1 MNAPTLG
8 ELLHGFFEDHLK
20 CQKGLRLTSVRSYRD
35 GMSLF
40 LQSVAKQCG
49 RKLSTLTITDLT
61 CERVIGFLNG
71 LETERHNH
79 IRTRNQRLA
88 ALRTFFEYVVHRM
101 PEGLK
106 EAARIAAIPTKRVP
120 PPETRFLDRDEVQT
134 LFASLPSAGWAAER
148 DRILLL
154 FLYNT
159 GARVQE
165 VADLCVKNLELES
178 TPLVHLHGK
187 GDKWRTCPLWKETA
201 QALTKLLAVRKNA
214 TPESAVF
221 TARSGSPLTR
231 YGIYKLVRRHTRQ
244 LCKAPVGQSKRNI
257 SPHVFRHTA
266 AAHLLESGVD
276 VNVIRAWLG
285 HVGLETTNRYAE
297 VNLRTKQKALEAC
310 QPPIAESG
318 ATCPAR
324 SVWRDD
330 AELLKWLKAL

>member
-49 RKLSTLTITDLT
+49 RKLSALTITDLT
-61 CERVIGFLNG
+61 CERVIAFLNG

-106 EAARIAAIPTKRVP
+106 EAERIAAIPTKRVA
-120 PPETRFLDRDEVQT
+120 PPETRFLDRDEVQS
-134 LFASLPSAGWAAER
+134 LFASLPSSGWAAAR
-148 DRILLL
+148 DRTLLL

-165 VADLCVKNLELES
+165 VADLCMKNLELES
-178 TPLVHLHGK
+178 TPRVHLHGK

-201 QALTKLLAVRKNA
+201 QALTKLLAARKSA
-214 TPESAVF
+214 TLESAVF
-221 TARSGSPLTR
+221 TARSGLPLTR

-244 LCKAPVGQSKRNI
+244 LCKAQAGQPARAI

-297 VNLRTKQKALEAC
+297 INLRMKQKALEAC
-310 QPPIAESG
+310 QPPVGNSP
-318 ATCPAR
+318 ATRPAR

-330 AELLKWLKAL
+330 VELLKWLKAL

>member
-1 MNAPTLG
+1 MNTPTLG
-8 ELLHGFFEDHLK
+8 QLLHGFFEDHLK
-20 CQKGLRLTSVRSYRD
+20 CQKGLRLTSIRSYRD
-35 GMSLF
+35 GISLF

-49 RKLSTLTITDLT
+49 RKLSALAITDLT
-61 CERVIGFLNG
+61 CERVIAFLNE

-88 ALRTFFEYVVHRM
+88 VLRTFFEYVVHRL

-106 EAARIAAIPTKRVP
+106 EAERIAAIPTKRVA
-120 PPETRFLDRDEVQT
+120 PPETRFLDLNEVQT
-134 LFASLPSAGWAAER
+134 LFASLPTSGWATAR
-148 DRILLL
+148 DRTLVL

-165 VADLCVKNLELES
+165 VADLRVKNLELES
-178 TPLVHLHGK
+178 TPRVHLHGK
-187 GDKWRTCPLWKETA
+187 GDKWRTCPIWKETA
-201 QALTKLLAVRKNA
+201 LALTKLLATRKNG
-214 TPESAVF
+214 TPEDAVF
-221 TARSGSPLTR
+221 TARSGLPLTR

-244 LCKAPVGQSKRNI
+244 FCKPQTGQPVRAI

-266 AAHLLESGVD
+266 AAQLLESGVD

-297 VNLRTKQKALEAC
+297 ISLRMKQKALEAC
-310 QPPIAESG
+310 QPPVANSPG
-318 ATCPAR
+318 TRPAR

>member
-1 MNAPTLG
+1 MNTPTLG
-8 ELLHGFFEDHLK
+8 ELMYSFFEDHLK

-49 RKLSTLTITDLT
+49 RKLSALTIADLT

-106 EAARIAAIPTKRVP
+106 EAERIAAIPTKRVP

-134 LFASLPSAGWAAER
+134 LFTSLPSSGWAAER
-148 DRILLL
+148 DRTLLL

-165 VADLCVKNLELES
+165 VADLCAKNLELES
-178 TPLVHLHGK
+178 TPRVHLHGK

-201 QALTKLLAVRKNA
+201 QALAKLLASHKNG
-214 TPESAVF
+214 TPERAVF
-221 TARSGSPLTR
+221 TARSGLPLTR
-231 YGIYKLVRRHTRQ
+231 FGIYKLVRRHTGQ
-244 LCKAPVGQSKRNI
+244 LRKAQVGRPERNI

-266 AAHLLESGVD
+266 ATHLLESGVE

-297 VNLRTKQKALEAC
+297 INLRMKQKALEAC
-310 QPPIAESG
+310 QPPIGNSPS
-318 ATCPAR
+318 TRPAR

-330 AELLKWLKAL
+330 AELLKWLKTL